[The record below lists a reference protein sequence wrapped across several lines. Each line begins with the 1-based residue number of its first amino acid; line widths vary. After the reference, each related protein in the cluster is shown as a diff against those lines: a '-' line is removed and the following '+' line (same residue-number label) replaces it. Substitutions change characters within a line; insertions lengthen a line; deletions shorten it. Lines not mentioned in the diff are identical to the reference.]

1 MRYLII
7 FTVLF
12 AFGLH
17 RSWAQDTF
25 YLRVRPAPVT
35 SPTVAARA
43 IGNLPAK
50 RSLAPDSTLSLRM
63 AHRRASELADT
74 SGFVPNRQ
82 GAWSLFASYVSTRG
96 RDSVVL
102 EAAVSHSRD
111 ADWSQYRP
119 FGRIRDKKLWPPDA
133 VEARYWLLTDVY
145 DIRVQKDGW
154 CFIKLSEGQLP
165 STDPVVLP
173 IRITF
178 KVN

>member
-43 IGNLPAK
+43 IGNLPA
-50 RSLAPDSTLSLRM
+50 SLAPDSTLSLRM

-119 FGRIRDKKLWPPDA
+119 FGRIRDKKLWPPNA